1 MEQLSEPD
9 FGKWEVRLTDV
20 LKSKPKTT
28 KNLENYKEKLVDND
42 DVIELETKTT
52 EFIYCP
58 LTDCRQELPVPV
70 MLLPTIEIM
79 NLQLMNNEEIVYEF
93 SYLKRIDYMPV
104 YDDVAEVFR
113 IYLLSLKDALHI
125 INFIKK
131 INLDAVFVHIM

>member
-1 MEQLSEPD
+1 M
-9 FGKWEVRLTDV
+9 
-20 LKSKPKTT
+20 
-28 KNLENYKEKLVDND
+28 DND